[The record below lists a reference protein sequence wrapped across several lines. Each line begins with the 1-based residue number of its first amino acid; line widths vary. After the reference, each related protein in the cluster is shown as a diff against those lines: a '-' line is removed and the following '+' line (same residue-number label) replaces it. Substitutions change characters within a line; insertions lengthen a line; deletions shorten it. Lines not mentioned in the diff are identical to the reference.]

1 MLVSKFSGVIAYTVT
16 PFTDDGEVNTN
27 ALTNALTNV
36 INKLINTGASAI
48 AALGSAGECAYLED
62 HEWELVTEQS
72 IKSVDKRLPII
83 IGISE
88 LTTRKAIQKAIFAEE
103 KGADAVMVAPLVYYP
118 LSEDE
123 IYEHYSSISA
133 AISIPIM
140 VYSNPVSS
148 GVEMSAEFMLSMVQG
163 IEQVCMIKESSVDIN
178 RVNTIKRLCGDT
190 AAVFAGCNYLA
201 LDALKAG
208 VDGWCTT
215 APNLIGDGATRIVN
229 AVNNNDV
236 ELAEKLFEHYEN
248 LLMFMVE
255 KGLARTVKAGLQL
268 KGITVG
274 TPRKP
279 LKALSEENTTRL
291 AKLLTDLDE

>member
-1 MLVSKFSGVIAYTVT
+1 MSVDKFSGVIAYTVT
-16 PFTDDGEVNTN
+16 PFTDDGEVNI
-27 ALTNALTNV
+27 NALTNV
-36 INKLINTGASAI
+36 INKLIDTGATAI
-48 AALGSAGECAYLED
+48 ASLGSAGECAYLDD
-62 HEWELVTEQS
+62 HEWKLVAEQS
-72 IKSVDKRLPII
+72 INIVNKRLPII

-103 KGADAVMVAPLVYYP
+103 NGAEAIMVAPLVYYP

-190 AAVFAGCNYLA
+190 AAVFSGCNYLA

-208 VDGWCTT
+208 VDGWCTA
-215 APNLIGDGATRIVN
+215 APNLIGDGATRIIN
-229 AVNNNDV
+229 AVNNNDLV
-236 ELAEKLFEHYEN
+236 LAEQLFEHYKN
-248 LLMFMVE
+248 LLEFMVD
-255 KGLARTVKAGLQL
+255 KGLARTVKAGLKF

-279 LKALSEENTTRL
+279 LKPLSEENTARL
-291 AKLLTDLDE
+291 AKLLADLDG

>member
-1 MLVSKFSGVIAYTVT
+1 MLVDKFSGVIAYTVT

-27 ALTNALTNV
+27 ALTNV
-36 INKLINTGASAI
+36 INKLIDTGASTI
-48 AALGSAGECAYLED
+48 AALGSAGEGAYLD
-62 HEWELVTEQS
+62 YDEWKLVADQS
-72 IKSVDKRLPII
+72 INIVDKRLPII

-88 LTTRKAIQKAIFAEE
+88 LSTRKAIQKAIFAEE
-103 KGADAVMVAPLVYYP
+103 KGAEAIMVAPLVYYP

-123 IYEHYSSISA
+123 IYEHYSSISD

-148 GVEMSAEFMLSMVQG
+148 GVEMSAEFILSMVQG

-201 LDALKAG
+201 LDALKAD
-208 VDGWCTT
+208 VDGWCTA
-215 APNLIGDGATRIVN
+215 APNLIGDGATRIIN
-229 AVNNNDV
+229 AVNNNDLV
-236 ELAEKLFEHYEN
+236 LAEMLFEHYKK
-248 LLMFMVE
+248 LLEFMVD

-279 LKALSEENTTRL
+279 LKPLSEESTARL
-291 AKLLTDLDE
+291 AKLLADLDG